1 MVKSN
6 LLNVF
11 ITILKRDLSLGLRR
25 SSEIANPL
33 IFFFIVV
40 IIFPFALGPDS
51 NLLQRIMPGVIWI
64 AVLLSATLSLD
75 MMFRSDFEDGSLEL
89 MLLSSHPM
97 TLLIMAKITAHWLL
111 TGAPLILASIFLS
124 AILNLPVESL
134 LCLFITMM
142 LGTPVL
148 SMVGS
153 AVMALTV
160 GLRGGGVLLAL
171 LILPLY
177 IPVLIFSIAAI
188 DNAILGLPI
197 TGEIYIL
204 GALLILAITL
214 APFATSTSLRIRF
227 G

>member
-1 MVKSN
+1 MMKSN
-6 LLNVF
+6 LLDVF
-11 ITILKRDLSLGLRR
+11 MTILKRDLSLGLSR

-40 IIFPFALGPDS
+40 MIFPFALGPES

-89 MLLSSHPM
+89 MLLSRYPM

-111 TGAPLILASIFLS
+111 TGAPLILASIFLGVL
-124 AILNLPVESL
+124 LNLPVESL
-134 LCLFITMM
+134 LYLFITMM

-204 GALLILAITL
+204 GALLVLAITL